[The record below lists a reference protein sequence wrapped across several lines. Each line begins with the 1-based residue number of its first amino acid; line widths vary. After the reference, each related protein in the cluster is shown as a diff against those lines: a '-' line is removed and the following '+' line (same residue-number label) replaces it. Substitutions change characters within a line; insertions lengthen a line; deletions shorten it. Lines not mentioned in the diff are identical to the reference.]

1 MMFTNIYCIMVL
13 VLFSIQRTATTNN
26 TSVRNGIVRSE
37 RQSTTNFLQDG
48 SNVTVAYMINF
59 TSISNVTSKSDDMK
73 MHEVR
78 NSNIS
83 SSLKLKED
91 SLENTLKQIN
101 YFQNVY
107 ILPPVCS
114 VGLVGN
120 SLVALVLFEHS
131 RTNSSFVYMLAL
143 IVSDIISLISDM
155 LVSLSLILEQ
165 FVSETSEAILIQVRY
180 WNLIF
185 VSYIFRCTAIHILCV
200 LSVERFIA
208 IRYPFHLKSSIT
220 VKFPI
225 LFLFI
230 SLFLAVF
237 ANIPK
242 VINIKFAD
250 VDVEGTKATVFKPSW
265 THFYLQNKEQAGT
278 IILISKILTGP
289 VPIVMFCVMNGLIL
303 HGIYLNKR
311 MLSALGASNVSRHRS
326 IKNVQ
331 IKLCKIFLVLCLTNI
346 LAFLPNSLTIF
357 IGRFFPD
364 FGLNDVSSD
373 TSRFFMHAGNILRVL
388 NSASDFIVLIAMSSD
403 IKDAVKKKF
412 ICNNTQFSNHEDTSS
427 TLKFQSSKVE

>member
-1 MMFTNIYCIMVL
+1 MFTNTYCILIL
-13 VLFSIQRTATTNN
+13 VLLSVQLTATTNN
-26 TSVRNGIVRSE
+26 TSDRSNIVRSG
-37 RQSTTNFLQDG
+37 QKSSTNGFQHG
-48 SNVTVAYMINF
+48 SKVTVAYIINF
-59 TSISNVTSKSDDMK
+59 TSISNVTSKSPDMN
-73 MHEVR
+73 MHEVKG
-78 NSNIS
+78 SNVS
-83 SSLKLKED
+83 SSLNFNED
-91 SLENTLKQIN
+91 SLENTLKEID

-107 ILPPVCS
+107 IIPPVCS

-120 SLVALVLFEHS
+120 SLVALVLFEQS

-143 IVSDIISLISDM
+143 IVSDTISLISDM
-155 LVSLSLILEQ
+155 LASLSLILQQ
-165 FVSETSEAILIQVRY
+165 FVSEASEKILIQVRY

-185 VSYIFRCTAIHILCV
+185 VSYIFRCTAINILCV

-208 IRYPFHLKSSIT
+208 IKYPFHLKSSIT

-225 LFLFI
+225 IFLFI

-237 ANIPK
+237 TNIPK
-242 VINIKFAD
+242 VINIKYAD
-250 VDVEGTKATVFKPSW
+250 IEVEGTNDTAFKPIW
-265 THFYLQNKEQAGT
+265 TQFYMQNEEQAGT

-311 MLSALGASNVSRHRS
+311 MLSALGASNLSRNRS
-326 IKNVQ
+326 IKNIQ

-346 LAFLPNSLTIF
+346 LAFLPNSLIIF
-357 IGRFFPD
+357 IGRLFPD
-364 FGLNDVSSD
+364 SGLNNVSSE

-403 IKDAVKKKF
+403 INDAVKKKF
-412 ICNNTQFSNHEDTSS
+412 MCNNTQFRNTEDTSS

>member
-1 MMFTNIYCIMVL
+1 MFTHTYCILIL
-13 VLFSIQRTATTNN
+13 VLLSVQLTATTNN
-26 TSVRNGIVRSE
+26 TSDKSDFVRSGQE
-37 RQSTTNFLQDG
+37 SSTNGFQLG
-48 SNVTVAYMINF
+48 SKVTIAYIINF
-59 TSISNVTSKSDDMK
+59 TSISNVTIANPDMK
-73 MHEVR
+73 MREVKHT
-78 NSNIS
+78 NVS
-83 SSLKLKED
+83 SSLNSNED

-120 SLVALVLFEHS
+120 SLVALVLFEQS

-143 IVSDIISLISDM
+143 IVSDIISLLSDI
-155 LVSLSLILEQ
+155 LVSLSLILQQ
-165 FVSETSEAILIQVRY
+165 FVSEASEKILIQVRY

-185 VSYIFRCTAIHILCV
+185 VSYIFRCTAINILCV

-208 IRYPFHLKSSIT
+208 IKYPFHLKSSIT

-225 LFLFI
+225 IFLFI

-237 ANIPK
+237 TNIPK

-250 VDVEGTKATVFKPSW
+250 IEIEGTNDTAFKPIW
-265 THFYLQNKEQAGT
+265 THFYMQNEEQAGT
-278 IILISKILTGP
+278 IILISKLLTGP

-303 HGIYLNKR
+303 HGIYLNKK
-311 MLSALGASNVSRHRS
+311 MFSALGASNVSRNRS

-346 LAFLPNSLTIF
+346 LAFLPNSLIIF
-357 IGRFFPD
+357 IGRLFPD
-364 FGLNDVSSD
+364 SGLNNVSSE

-403 IKDAVKKKF
+403 INDAVKKKF
-412 ICNNTQFSNHEDTSS
+412 MCKSTQFRNTEDTSS
-427 TLKFQSSKVE
+427 TLKFQSFKVE